1 MRFINSIDELPPIVQ
16 AGFLELQDKYKVRG
30 LMWCRVVSAGHVH
43 VYQFIRKY
51 GGSTRAACLYDNP
64 FIIPTVKY
72 INNWQSYDTLVRGY
86 GPPTFDPR
94 ATAGALPY
102 MWRS

>member
-1 MRFINSIDELPPIVQ
+1 MRFINSVEELPPLVQ
-16 AGFLELQDKYKVRG
+16 AGFLELQAKYRVRG
-30 LMWCRVVSAGHVH
+30 LMWCKVVSAGHVS

-51 GGSTRAACLYDNP
+51 GSGTRTACLYDNP
-64 FIIPTVKY
+64 FIIPTSKY
-72 INNWQSYDTLVRGY
+72 MMNYFDYESLVRSY
-86 GPPTFDPR
+86 GQPTFDPR